1 MKTHALPVANLPIDA
16 VFASTGLRVGVDIVQ
31 ISAITD
37 SITAFGHHF
46 MHRIFCAGEIEYALA
61 APRLTAQRLA
71 ARFAAKEAAF
81 KAFGLSEAG
90 ISWRDIE
97 VRKSPDGGCTLV
109 LHRLAAQIAQASG
122 CTEIALS
129 LSHDGDYATAM
140 VAAVAPR

>member
-1 MKTHALPVANLPIDA
+1 MKTHAAPVVNLPIDP
-16 VFASTGLRVGVDIVQ
+16 VFAASGLRVGIDVVQ
-31 ISAITD
+31 ISAIAE
-37 SITAFGHHF
+37 SLAEFGDHF
-46 MHRIFCAGEIEYALA
+46 AHRIFCAGEIAYARA
-61 APRLTAQRLA
+61 APALTAQRLA

-97 VRKSPDGGCTLV
+97 VLKSADGSCTLA
-109 LHRLAAQIAQASG
+109 LHRLAAEAAQASG

-140 VAAVAPR
+140 VAAIAPR